1 MKTYYLVTIS
11 QSKKGHIYLVITK
24 KEIDFEVRSNT
35 VCIQKY
41 SEIALV
47 CLIGTVN
54 KVAFYLIINF
64 FDFKV
69 LKQCF
74 SYQFL
79 AISMSIGK
87 YFRFLQFTFSTYFSE
102 FSKLFNSDKR
112 RFRFLDEFS
121 TKFVLVKDKMFSSCF
136 NCVIHVENIVL
147 ENLLK
152 IF

>member
-1 MKTYYLVTIS
+1 MKAYYLVTIS
-11 QSKKGHIYLVITK
+11 QSKNGHIYLVITK
-24 KEIDFEVRSNT
+24 KEIDFDVRSNT

-87 YFRFLQFTFSTYFSE
+87 YFRFL
-102 FSKLFNSDKR
+102 
-112 RFRFLDEFS
+112 
-121 TKFVLVKDKMFSSCF
+121 
-136 NCVIHVENIVL
+136 
-147 ENLLK
+147 
-152 IF
+152 